1 MKSIQEKVGGVLEIY
16 IHSQS
21 KTATV
26 PFSTVINIPE
36 TLNQQIFK
44 YFPPFAENAS
54 TSSFSSQLDT
64 LNILSQH
71 DVSHLMLVYRDFT
84 FDYGSYVQI
93 YFWQST
99 EL

>member
-1 MKSIQEKVGGVLEIY
+1 MKNIQEKVGGVLEIY

-36 TLNQQIFK
+36 TLNQQIIK

-71 DVSHLMLVYRDFT
+71 DVSHLMLVYRDFI
-84 FDYGSYVQI
+84 FGYGI
-93 YFWQST
+93 YINIFLT
-99 EL
+99 IY